1 MKKQLTSDA
10 DVEFLEKEEQVE
22 EVEAAHAV
30 YERFKLEWMLDHG
43 YTLKNLIEELE
54 KQREECPDLTLDS
67 TFRDW
72 EFGFGFGSDIWP
84 CFWEYYH
91 SEYEPKKEEL
101 AVMDRHDT
109 ELLSGRYVAENREG
123 TFSAYRIVMD
133 VKETEKSYI
142 MQLVAFKS
150 RYSASHISHL
160 FSKSVNGVTVHSPFI
175 RSRREFRS
183 TLREVRRTLMWGTR
197 FRSPQLRASQ
207 LRPTP
212 YRPGTL
218 RSASPATARITGTL
232 PVGSLWYLTAGL
244 KSSRRTAARNL
255 SSDLHTA

>member
-43 YTLKNLIEELE
+43 YTLKDLIEELE

-72 EFGFGFGSDIWP
+72 ELGFGFGSDIWP

-109 ELLSGRYVAENREG
+109 ELLSGRYVAENR
-123 TFSAYRIVMD
+123 
-133 VKETEKSYI
+133 
-142 MQLVAFKS
+142 
-150 RYSASHISHL
+150 
-160 FSKSVNGVTVHSPFI
+160 
-175 RSRREFRS
+175 
-183 TLREVRRTLMWGTR
+183 
-197 FRSPQLRASQ
+197 
-207 LRPTP
+207 
-212 YRPGTL
+212 
-218 RSASPATARITGTL
+218 
-232 PVGSLWYLTAGL
+232 
-244 KSSRRTAARNL
+244 
-255 SSDLHTA
+255 